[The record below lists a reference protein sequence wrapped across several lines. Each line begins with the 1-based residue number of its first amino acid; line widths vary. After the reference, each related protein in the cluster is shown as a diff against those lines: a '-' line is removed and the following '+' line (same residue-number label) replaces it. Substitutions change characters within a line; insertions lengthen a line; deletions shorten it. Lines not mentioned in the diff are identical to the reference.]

1 MISGHTDPRPD
12 CSVAVMQAPPA
23 SSPAS
28 ALLRRSRIRPR
39 NESRSDHG
47 DACVHVVGS
56 SESTSD
62 IPYPL
67 GAAVPRVMSDTS
79 GE

>member
-1 MISGHTDPRPD
+1 MQCSGDAGATGI
-12 CSVAVMQAPPA
+12 VARIRIA
-23 SSPAS
+23 SS
-28 ALLRRSRIRPR
+28 LRIRPR